1 MQIYCSCEYFAI
13 PARLEFS
20 PNKGHLSQNDGQ
32 GNGRRCI
39 TMHRRF
45 LTLGILAACALL
57 FWGDQARGGFR
68 HVGTDGNGNGP
79 YINLIMREVRVTPIH
94 AHVGD
99 VIRADMVIEN
109 RGDLGNDTAK
119 IELLANGKAVAS
131 QLYNY
136 GFTGEGGRI
145 YRATF
150 HWDTKGVKPG
160 EYKVRGEV
168 FVWYDASP
176 FDNFLDVN

>member
-1 MQIYCSCEYFAI
+1 M
-13 PARLEFS
+13 
-20 PNKGHLSQNDGQ
+20 DG
-32 GNGRRCI
+32 
-39 TMHRRF
+39 
-45 LTLGILAACALL
+45 
-57 FWGDQARGGFR
+57 
-68 HVGTDGNGNGP
+68 DGNGPN
-79 YINLIMREVRVTPIH
+79 INLIMREVRVTPIH

-99 VIRADMVIEN
+99 GIRVDMLIEN

-119 IELLANGKAVAS
+119 IELLANGKGVAS

-136 GFTGEGGRI
+136 GFGGEGERI

-160 EYKVRGEV
+160 EYKIRGEV

-176 FDNFLDVN
+176 FDNYLDVDQSLVLLPPGMAFPAGEKEGGVAIARDPRYQPASRSLQDGGRTTEGVGGY